1 MPYQATIL
9 HNENELFAQLA
20 KGSEVAFTEIFY
32 HYTQRIYHFIFSKTK
47 SDALTEDI
55 IQEVFINLWKKR
67 KSLNEVKNYENY
79 ILTMA
84 TNKVY
89 DFLRKMAS
97 ENEMKKYVWKS
108 MQTESNITSEAL
120 DLKQSQALI
129 NQAINELSPQRKKV
143 FVLSRQQGLSSSEI
157 AEQLNLSPNTVNN
170 HLSEALRS
178 VREYV
183 RRSSTASFSLLMI
196 LLGMKL

>member
-9 HNENELFAQLA
+9 HNEKELFAQLA

-32 HYTQRIYHFIFSKTK
+32 HYTQRIYHFIFTKTK

-67 KSLNEVKNYENY
+67 ESLNQVENYENY

-84 TNKVY
+84 ANKIY
-89 DFLRKMAS
+89 DFLRKMA
-97 ENEMKKYVWKS
+97 NEKQMKAHVWRS

-120 DLKQSQALI
+120 NLKESQALI
-129 NQAINELSPQRKKV
+129 NKAINQLSSQRKKV
-143 FVLSRQQGLSSSEI
+143 FILSRQQGLSSSEI

-183 RRSSTASFSLLMI
+183 RRSPITSFSLLMI
-196 LLGMKL
+196 LLRIKI